1 MTINGRLGMEPER
14 KADIAIIVT
23 CHNYGRYLRQ
33 CLRSIEAQVL
43 KPATVLV
50 VDDAS
55 TDETEAVARQFRD
68 VEYHRVGFQNANR
81 SRNFGF
87 AQVSAEWVVFFDAD
101 NFMAPEFLDALH
113 AAARPGLDFVYC
125 DRTNFTE
132 GDGSWHPEPEGVRI
146 SGPFE
151 PARLR
156 RGNYVDL
163 AALLRASSFPGFDES
178 LRRYQDWDLWLNV
191 VQRHRGCGHYVPRP
205 LYAYRIHDASI
216 SRKESDDRAIWSV
229 RRKYGLG
236 LYFRLPVIKDV
247 RWLFCVLRKL
257 KRTALRRCRQTRH

>member
-55 TDETEAVARQFRD
+55 TDETEAVARQFPD

-87 AQVSAEWVVFFDAD
+87 AQVSGEWVVFFDAD

-125 DRTNFTE
+125 DRVNFTE

-156 RGNYVDL
+156 ESNYVDL

-191 VQRHRGCGHYVPRP
+191 VLRHRGCGHYVPRP